1 MPTPMIR
8 DAARNDAPG
17 LVPLLEALGY
27 PTDAATV
34 RERLDHLFANDS
46 TGRVLVAV
54 LRSEVLGFATLHC
67 TPTLHRPSA
76 VGRITGLA
84 VTDHG
89 RGNGVGRQLVEAAE
103 AHFAGLGVTRIEVTS
118 GPTHEP
124 AYGFYRH
131 LGYLDQGLRFA
142 KPLPTAPP
150 LR

>member
-1 MPTPMIR
+1 MPRLTIR
-8 DAARNDAPG
+8 DATPDDVPE

-27 PTDAATV
+27 SADAATI
-34 RERLDHLFANDS
+34 RERLDHLRASDL
-46 TGRVLVAV
+46 TGRVIVAV
-54 LRSEVLGFATLHC
+54 LGSELLGFATLHC
-67 TPTLHRPSA
+67 TPTLHRPTA
-76 VGRITGLA
+76 VGRITGIA
-84 VTDHG
+84 VTGDG

-103 AHFAGLGVTRIEVTS
+103 THFAALGVTRIEVTS

-142 KPLPTAPP
+142 KPLPKAPP